1 MSLVENLTKKH
12 LQFLF
17 LIHPEEVMLQD
28 MLFEFQKRNLGNKLE
43 KILDLYK
50 ANITNI

>member
-1 MSLVENLTKKH
+1 MNLVENLTKKH

-28 MLFEFQKRNLGNKLE
+28 MLFGFQKRNLGNKLE
-43 KILDLYK
+43 EIFDPYN
-50 ANITNI
+50 ANITNV